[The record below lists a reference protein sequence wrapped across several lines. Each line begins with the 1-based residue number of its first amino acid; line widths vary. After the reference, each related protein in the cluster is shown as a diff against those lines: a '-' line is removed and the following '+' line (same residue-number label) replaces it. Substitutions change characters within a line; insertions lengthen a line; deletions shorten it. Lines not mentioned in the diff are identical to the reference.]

1 MIENQSDNIDIK
13 ENDVSNQE
21 NAPEDTSSAG
31 EQIIEND
38 ELSSQKTEE
47 INTEELKNT
56 ISNNDARLEQLEKEH
71 ETLKNQYVRISADF
85 DNFRK
90 RQSRDQ
96 DDLKIQLVSK
106 TLTAILPIVDNF
118 ERARQQLKPESEEA
132 QALHRSYQGLYKQ
145 LVEVLKQQGVSPMR
159 VVGQQFDP
167 NLHEAVLREPSEEFQ
182 EDFIVEE
189 LQRGY
194 HLEGKVLR
202 HALVKVSMGPGKQNS
217 QELEEKA
224 NNIDENLSW
233 HFIGPLQSNKAK
245 IIAKY
250 ADWIHTIDRKKI
262 ADKINE
268 ECKKINKI
276 INACIQ
282 VNISNESTKSGINP
296 ENLMIFAKYV
306 DSMENINLKGIM
318 VLPSLGENNKKQM
331 QDSKLLHEELIS
343 VFPHAEYLSMGT
355 TSDFETAIVSG
366 SNMIRV
372 GELIFGKR

>member
-13 ENDVSNQE
+13 ENDDSNQSNTPE
-21 NAPEDTSSAG
+21 NKSSLEDK
-31 EQIIEND
+31 IIEN
-38 ELSSQKTEE
+38 ELSQQKTEE

-106 TLTAILPIVDNF
+106 SLTAILPIVDNF

-145 LVEVLKQQGVSPMR
+145 LVEILKQQGVAPMR

-167 NLHEAVLREPSEEFQ
+167 NLHEAVLREPSEEFK

-194 HLEGKVLR
+194 HLDGKVLR

-217 QELEEKA
+217 QEEVEKDKVEED
-224 NNIDENLSW
+224 IDSEEN
-233 HFIGPLQSNKAK
+233 
-245 IIAKY
+245 
-250 ADWIHTIDRKKI
+250 
-262 ADKINE
+262 
-268 ECKKINKI
+268 
-276 INACIQ
+276 
-282 VNISNESTKSGINP
+282 
-296 ENLMIFAKYV
+296 
-306 DSMENINLKGIM
+306 
-318 VLPSLGENNKKQM
+318 
-331 QDSKLLHEELIS
+331 
-343 VFPHAEYLSMGT
+343 
-355 TSDFETAIVSG
+355 TSEDV
-366 SNMIRV
+366 
-372 GELIFGKR
+372 